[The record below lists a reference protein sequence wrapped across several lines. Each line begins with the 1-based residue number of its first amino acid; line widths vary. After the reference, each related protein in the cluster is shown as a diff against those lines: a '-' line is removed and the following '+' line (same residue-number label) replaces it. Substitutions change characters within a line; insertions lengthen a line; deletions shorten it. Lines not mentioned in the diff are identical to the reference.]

1 MGIWHKIKNKLFK
14 NRGSLVIEATFVYP
28 IMFFILLFLLYMG
41 NAYYIKARVQSV
53 VSAEAITYAEKF
65 SDPNY
70 ENFSESIPTSVS
82 DEEVTKHLYRYIDV
96 FNLTDYGVATQSEK
110 EELIERIEASNFF
123 DGMTPSVTNVKTHR
137 VHNYA
142 IYHTYEVEVEYDIKF
157 PLRMLFRE
165 EPTIL
170 HMDVREETPIADT
183 PEFIRNVDMGVDYF
197 ESTETGENFKEHL
210 TNAYERIDKFINGD
224 KRDPSEAVAGGG
236 AGGGTNELT
245 PGSRPEHPT
254 VGYSVDGMV
263 TSVDERIRY
272 TPADPNENGH
282 WTGERGQS
290 KFVSDNPDVNA
301 VLQKYGKD
309 GVEYRDGM
317 PDFSPFVEGECIID
331 NMSVTRKD
339 NFKQADTALAKQWAA
354 ETGQNWTASDVEKY
368 RKENKLTWHELNDG
382 ETMQLIPS
390 IINHPYF
397 KHVGGVGEKKRGQG
411 QTENLDEGEDEG

>member
-28 IMFFILLFLLYMG
+28 IMFFTLLFLLYMG

-82 DEEVTKHLYRYIDV
+82 DEEVTNHLYRYIDV

-224 KRDPSEAVAGGG
+224 KRDPSEAVAGGYDKKDLDDPENPFTKG
-236 AGGGTNELT
+236 ANGEWVLKPNVTYENNGYTYQTDDQGRIVSVTGTLKKETAKRNPYAQRIVGRGDRIKKYDDGGHLIASQFGGSGDLDNLVPMAKNINRSGGKWYNMEQEWAKELEKD
-245 PGSRPEHPT
+245 PPT
-254 VGYSVDGMV
+254 KV
-263 TSVDERIRY
+263 
-272 TPADPNENGH
+272 
-282 WTGERGQS
+282 
-290 KFVSDNPDVNA
+290 DVNIR
-301 VLQKYGKD
+301 VVYEGTSQRPTRFE
-309 GVEYRDGM
+309 VEY
-317 PDFSPFVEGECIID
+317 S
-331 NMSVTRKD
+331 
-339 NFKQADTALAKQWAA
+339 
-354 ETGQNWTASDVEKY
+354 Y
-368 RKENKLTWHELNDG
+368 DG
-382 ETMQLIPS
+382 EPQKGQEIP
-390 IINHPYF
+390 NY
-397 KHVGGVGEKKRGQG
+397 
-411 QTENLDEGEDEG
+411 